1 VPAVKTHLPQ
11 FSPSF
16 VRKSVLSAVTAV
28 SLGAG
33 AAVAPAAW
41 AGTPANVPAASGSGP
56 VDVLYA
62 GSLVDLM
69 TKQVGPGFKKAT
81 GYTFSGFSGD
91 SGSLATEIKGKT
103 QVGDVFV
110 SASPKVNA
118 KLQGAANGSWV
129 HWYATFATSPVVL
142 GYNPKSKFAAALK
155 SKPWY
160 KVIAEPGI
168 RVGRTDPAT
177 DPKGVL
183 TVTALTSA
191 AKKHHEPAL
200 TSLATS
206 KSDVFPE
213 DTLVGRLQSGQLD
226 AGFFYAAEAAA
237 AGIKTVPLTGENL
250 KATYTITILNKAPHH
265 AAAVAFVNYLL
276 GSGAKP
282 AFKKDGF
289 MLVSPPKVTG
299 TGIPSGVSALRGS

>member
-1 VPAVKTHLPQ
+1 
-11 FSPSF
+11 
-16 VRKSVLSAVTAV
+16 
-28 SLGAG
+28 
-33 AAVAPAAW
+33 
-41 AGTPANVPAASGSGP
+41 
-56 VDVLYA
+56 
-62 GSLVDLM
+62 
-69 TKQVGPGFKKAT
+69 

-160 KVIAEPGI
+160 KVIAESGI

-200 TSLATS
+200 DKLATS

-250 KATYTITILNKAPHH
+250 KATYTITILSKAPHQ

-289 MLVSPPKVTG
+289 VLVSPPKVTG
-299 TGIPSGVSALRGS
+299 TGVPSGVTALHGS